1 MELTTPFECLFAGLD
16 FERNED
22 GAHMLFEHKQFLSDV
37 KNVFL
42 DSRIAKSIMTQLEN
56 LLENEFLDRDRLLSY
71 KEFMLQSASLKKV
84 DVGTKA
90 GGELFSVHGSWR
102 DFVDDPADKI
112 VLTHVNP
119 ESLEPKAIESV
130 GHVSKFGTVQ
140 NLIESSGSFLGDLYK
155 GKFISILCRAFSE
168 ILDMV
173 IFQKMSFRR
182 KLDFWVTNLSQY
194 LIKVVPM
201 DRTDHFGFR

>member
-1 MELTTPFECLFAGLD
+1 
-16 FERNED
+16 
-22 GAHMLFEHKQFLSDV
+22 
-37 KNVFL
+37 
-42 DSRIAKSIMTQLEN
+42 
-56 LLENEFLDRDRLLSY
+56 
-71 KEFMLQSASLKKV
+71 MLQSASLKKV

-130 GHVSKFGTVQ
+130 GQVSKFGTVQ

-168 ILDMV
+168 ILDRSIEETELKGFPEWQEIINTNIVGVNPKDIVQDSGNNADSIVVWLTGTGRLMTEKNGSQ
-173 IFQKMSFRR
+173 I
-182 KLDFWVTNLSQY
+182 KLS
-194 LIKVVPM
+194 LI
-201 DRTDHFGFR
+201 HI